1 MPYGRPITSAALAQ
15 AVARHDRGPGPVQR
29 CDRMAWR
36 ADASRKIVHPNGM
49 VDVPGVACRT
59 GVQVYDEQGP
69 DGRPVVTREYRPPSE
84 VFAPESLATLVGV
97 PVTIEHPGQGPDPD
111 QGAGEVTT
119 ANARDL
125 THGWV
130 LSVEPHEADGLVW
143 VWLRLAS
150 EDVLAAVSSGK
161 VELSCGYT
169 AALADPADPQWA
181 ALVAAIG
188 PEPGLAANGDRYDL
202 IQTSITYNH
211 LAIVDAARAGPIA
224 RLHLDTRAR
233 MKTKITIAGK
243 THECTPFMVRA
254 IKADSLDTAGQAKAK
269 ADALE
274 VGEIVIEGQALVLPK
289 STIDQILAMLGGG
302 GPSVPEPEITPD
314 ADPMAEPPPAMVADA
329 DEEEKPMKDG
339 APKYDAASLRRW
351 VQAEIDR
358 GIKAALPTVQA
369 QVRDSVTTA
378 ARERQAIERLAL
390 PVLGSR
396 FDYAATDE
404 HGIAVEVIKADGGPK
419 LEQAK
424 ALAERARKGDAMAAG
439 RLAQLMEDALDR
451 RRDAADSSGDLGAA
465 MFDVANANRTDAVT
479 SNGFDDLRAA
489 KRDTATRTRKTAAA

>member
-150 EDVLAAVSSGK
+150 LDVLAAVSSGK

-181 ALVAAIG
+181 ALVAMIG
-188 PEPGLAANGDRYDL
+188 PEPGLAANGDQYDL

-224 RLHLDTRAR
+224 RLHLDSKGRS
-233 MKTKITIAGK
+233 MKTKITIKRRDGK
-243 THECTPFMVRA
+243 TT
-254 IKADSLDTAGQAKAK
+254 T
-269 ADALE
+269 
-274 VGEIVIEGQALVLPK
+274 GEIPTWIVDAAAKHAVDRKDADGVLGVAIEGKPEMMLPEEMVN
-289 STIDQILAMLGGG
+289 TMLAAIGMGGG
-302 GPSVPEPEITPD
+302 GPSAPEPEITPD

-329 DEEEKPMKDG
+329 DEEEKPAMKAD
-339 APKYDAASLRRW
+339 APKYDAASIRKL
-351 VQAEIDR
+351 VQAE
-358 GIKAALPTVQA
+358 IKAALPTVQA

-404 HGIAVEVIKADGGPK
+404 HGIALAVIKADGGPK

-424 ALAERARKGDAMAAG
+424 ALAERARKGDQAAGG

-489 KRDTATRTRKTAAA
+489 KRDTATRTKPKTAAA

>member
-69 DGRPVVTREYRPPSE
+69 DGRPVVTRELRPPSE
-84 VFAPESLATLVGV
+84 VFDPASLATLNGS
-97 PVTIEHPGQGPDPD
+97 PVTIEHPGQGPDHD
-111 QGAGEVTT
+111 AGLGEVTT
-119 ANARDL
+119 ANAREL

-150 EDVLAAVSSGK
+150 EDVLAAVSGGK

-169 AALADPADPQWA
+169 ATLADPADPQWA
-181 ALVAAIG
+181 ALVALIG

-202 IQTSITYNH
+202 IQTSIRYNH

-224 RLHLDTRAR
+224 RLHLDSKGRS
-233 MKTKITIAGK
+233 MKTKITIKRDGK
-243 THECTPFMVRA
+243 TTTGELPTWIVDAAAKHAVDR
-254 IKADSLDTAGQAKAK
+254 KDADGVLGVA
-269 ADALE
+269 
-274 VGEIVIEGQALVLPK
+274 IEGKPEMMLPEEMVN
-289 STIDQILAMLGGG
+289 TMLAAIGMGGSG
-302 GPSVPEPEITPD
+302 GPSAPEPQITPD
-314 ADPMAEPPPAMVADA
+314 ADPMAEPPAMVADA
-329 DEEEKPMKDG
+329 DEEEPAAMR
-339 APKYDAASLRRW
+339 ADAIRKL
-351 VQAEIDR
+351 VQAE
-358 GIKAALPTVQA
+358 IKAALPTVQA
-369 QVRDSVTTA
+369 QVRDSVTA
-378 ARERQAIERLAL
+378 SARERQAVERLAL
-390 PVLGSR
+390 PVLGHR
-396 FDYAATDE
+396 FDYAAHDL
-404 HGIAVEVIKADGGPK
+404 HGIAVEVIKVDGSPK

-424 ALAERARKGDAMAAG
+424 ALAERARKGDQAAGG

-451 RRDAADSSGDLGAA
+451 RRDAEDTSGALGAA
-465 MFDVANANRTDAVT
+465 MFDVAASLRQDAEEPGE
-479 SNGFDDLRAA
+479 SLDDLRAR
-489 KRDTATRTRKTAAA
+489 KRDTATRAKPKNAA